1 MGSKYIDSSSYGGR
15 YFRFTVSQVN
25 KTTKVDWK
33 FEVLGGSSNYY
44 RASPIK
50 CYINGTVVYE
60 HAGASADTQ
69 AFPAAK
75 GSKTGTYDIG
85 SYGSF
90 TIKLSGRPWYSSAGD
105 AVTETVTLDR
115 PTYTISYNGNGG
127 TGVPSNQTKTH
138 GVDIKVSS
146 TKPTRYGYTF
156 MGWSVPGRGY
166 NEPYYDPG
174 EAIQYDGN
182 QELVAYWKKEIKL
195 QYDGNGG
202 TGTPS
207 NNVATIFNGAT
218 TYTFTLSSTKPTR
231 VGYDFLGWSTS
242 NTATTATY
250 QPGATLTLEYSTVLY
265 AVWKLKT
272 YTITF
277 NANGGVNPPS
287 SQIKQYGVNLTL
299 PMEQPTRS
307 GYRFVGWDLHS
318 TGTMPLFL
326 SGEQFFDNEDTTLYA
341 VWERLGIMHVKV
353 NGVYKPGKV
362 WVNNYGTWETGIIF
376 VKTGGNWRQGGI

>member
-1 MGSKYIDSSSYGGR
+1 MGSKSIDSSSYGGR
-15 YFRFTVSQVN
+15 YFRFTVSQVD
-25 KTTKVDWK
+25 KTTTVNWK

-60 HAGASADTQ
+60 HGGASADTQ

-75 GSKTGTYDIG
+75 GSKSGTYNIG

-105 AVTETVTLDR
+105 AVSGTVTLDR
-115 PTYTISYNGNGG
+115 PTYTISYDANGG
-127 TGVPSNQTKTH
+127 AGAPSKQTKTH

-174 EAIQYDGN
+174 EEVWYDGN
-182 QELVAYWKKEIKL
+182 QTLVAYWKKEIQL
-195 QYDGNGG
+195 HYDDNGG
-202 TGTPS
+202 TGAPS
-207 NNVATIFNGAT
+207 GSIATVYNATT

-272 YTITF
+272 FTITYA
-277 NANGGVNPPS
+277 ANGGSNAPPKVTKS
-287 SQIKQYGVNLTL
+287 YGVNLIISSD
-299 PMEQPTRS
+299 QPTRS
-307 GYRFVGWDLHS
+307 GYRFLGWHTS
-318 TGTMPLFL
+318 SVAKTPLYR
-326 SGEQFFDNEDTTLYA
+326 SGDVFTTNANTILYA
-341 VWERLGIMHVKV
+341 VWERLGIMHINM
-353 NGVYKPGKV
+353 NGTYKAGKV
-362 WVNNYGTWETGIIF
+362 WVNDYGTWMTGIIF
-376 VKTGGNWRQGGI
+376 VNDNGTWTQGGI